1 MKALKQRVPPTSF
14 VVFTMLSLAAF
25 CVGQGRKAP
34 VEQQN
39 SGRRVLASGRLLGNR
54 DLQQISVSRINGVL
68 SLVIETVAPPS
79 RILWQ
84 TDSRNSET
92 AIDSVRIADLDK
104 DGIPEVLSLWRKGP
118 EEAVLRIFHWDIQR
132 RAFVEI
138 QSADALGNVRSYRI
152 VNKGGRYSSRV
163 VVDSSVGPDSK
174 LTGRE
179 YELRGAMLVST
190 AGGSDVK
197 PTGDSGIEGQ
207 ALISPA
213 HPGPIRQGEQGSAP
227 YKTTIVVW
235 DTTGG
240 REVTRVETG
249 SDGRFRIALRPGIYR
264 VGSPQQQGRF
274 LPRASEETVT
284 VTSGK
289 FTQVTLNFD
298 SGMR

>member
-1 MKALKQRVPPTSF
+1 
-14 VVFTMLSLAAF
+14 MLALAAL
-25 CVGQGRKAP
+25 CVGQARKGP

-39 SGRRVLASGRLLGNR
+39 PGRRVVASGRLLGNR
-54 DLQQISVSRINGVL
+54 ELQQISVSRINGVL

-92 AIDSVRIADLDK
+92 AIDSVRIADLDR

-118 EEAVLRIFHWDIQR
+118 EEAVLRLFHWDIQR

-138 QSADALGNVRSYRI
+138 QSADALGNVLSYRI

-163 VVDSSVGPDSK
+163 VVDSRVGPDSK

-197 PTGDSGIEGQ
+197 TTTGDSGIEGQ

-213 HPGPIRQGEQGSAP
+213 HPGPVRQGEPGSAP
-227 YKTTIVVW
+227 FKTTIVVW
-235 DTTGG
+235 DTTDG

-274 LPRASEETVT
+274 LPRTSEETVS

>member
-1 MKALKQRVPPTSF
+1 MRFVKQCVPLTPI
-14 VVFTMLSLAAF
+14 VVLTMLGSAAL
-25 CVGQGRKAP
+25 CVGQTRKAP
-34 VEQQN
+34 VEQQTL
-39 SGRRVLASGRLLGNR
+39 GRRVVASGRLLGNR
-54 DLQQISVSRINGVL
+54 EPQQISVSRTNGVL
-68 SLVIETVAPPS
+68 SLVIETVASPS

-92 AIDSVRIADLDK
+92 TIDSVRIADLDK
-104 DGIPEVLSLWRKGP
+104 DGIPEVLTLWRKGP
-118 EEAVLRIFHWDIQR
+118 EEAVLRIFHWDVQR
-132 RAFVEI
+132 RSFVEI
-138 QSADALGNVRSYRI
+138 QSADALDSVRSYRI

-163 VVDSSVGPDSK
+163 VVDSRVAPNSK

-197 PTGDSGIEGQ
+197 TTGDSGIEGQ

-213 HPGPIRQGEQGSAP
+213 HPGPIREGEPGSAP

-235 DTTGG
+235 DTTDG

-249 SDGRFRIALRPGIYR
+249 SDGRFRIALRPGTYR

-274 LPRASEETVT
+274 LPRSSDETVS
-284 VTSGK
+284 VTPGK
-289 FTQVTLNFD
+289 FTQVTLHFD